1 MRSKNSAQAA
11 MPSPDRR
18 APGLLAV
25 CGAVLLLGGCL
36 SVAPSV
42 LREHGDRLYIP
53 MVANKTLEYGA
64 EELITDVLTTQFARD
79 GRLTVVETAP
89 DLIFDATLVQYRLT
103 GRDYDED
110 NRVIGKSLTVT
121 VEAAVIDARNG
132 EIVVPGRPY
141 TASGTFYADAQ
152 PDLRREGDVF
162 LRLSQSMI
170 SRIVEGW

>member
-1 MRSKNSAQAA
+1 
-11 MPSPDRR
+11 MPSPDRI
-18 APGLLAV
+18 APVLILV
-25 CGAVLLLGGCL
+25 CGPALLLGGCL

-42 LREHGDRLYIP
+42 LPAHGERIHIP

-64 EELITDVLTTQFARD
+64 EELVTDVLTTQFARD

-89 DLIFDATLVQYRLT
+89 DLILDATLVQYRLT

-121 VEAAVIDARNG
+121 VAAAVIDARNG
-132 EIVVPGRPY
+132 EVVVPERPY
-141 TASGTFYADAQ
+141 TASGTFFADAQ